1 MNSTNG
7 IQGDNAFYSYKE
19 GLTFLC
25 TRYDIHKIPVDPKT
39 KIPNCI
45 PSAEMRT
52 HYCQLAHTSKQ
63 MKSAETRRTNTI
75 KTLKQNIIDSCTN
88 LNKSKHTLTSSVQK
102 ECRQTRMIRMNP
114 TRLKH
119 KETSTP
125 PSTSSRK
132 HESVSDDEKKN
143 FKN

>member
-1 MNSTNG
+1 
-7 IQGDNAFYSYKE
+7 
-19 GLTFLC
+19 
-25 TRYDIHKIPVDPKT
+25 
-39 KIPNCI
+39 
-45 PSAEMRT
+45 MRT

-63 MKSAETRRTNTI
+63 MKSAYTQRTNTI

-102 ECRQTRMIRMNP
+102 ECRQTRMIRINP

-132 HESVSDDEKKN
+132 HESVFDDENKNKNIRITHRLMKTPLPQRSRSLPQSKKSAGS
-143 FKN
+143 KNYQNESNNAAKHKL